1 MRGLAAGLAF
11 GKARTI
17 LSLQCGSKKMNN
29 NTDLSALLSARI
41 AVLASKAIWLSS
53 NSAQFG
59 SSARRHL
66 H

>member
-1 MRGLAAGLAF
+1 
-11 GKARTI
+11 
-17 LSLQCGSKKMNN
+17 MNN